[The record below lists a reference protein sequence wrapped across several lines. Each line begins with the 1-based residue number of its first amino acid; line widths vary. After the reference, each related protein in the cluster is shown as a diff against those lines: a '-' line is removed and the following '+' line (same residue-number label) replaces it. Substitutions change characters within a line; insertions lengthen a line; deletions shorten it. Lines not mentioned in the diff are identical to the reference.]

1 MASFQDLLNAKT
13 IGQQKFESGRKM
25 QGYQVIHKKVDI

>member
-13 IGQQKFESGRKM
+13 IGQRSLKSGRKM